1 MVLNM
6 LTTISM
12 IKWGKTYGNLMVDVR
27 TGSEK
32 LKDRAK
38 RILGV
43 VTGLEPEPA
52 EALLKRA
59 RWNVKAAIVM
69 EKANLTLPQAM
80 KRLRQADNLV
90 REAIGEDIEPR
101 LRKLLEARDAR

>member
-1 MVLNM
+1 
-6 LTTISM
+6 M

-43 VTGLEPEPA
+43 VTGLEPAAA
-52 EALLKRA
+52 EALLKRS

-69 EKANLTLPQAM
+69 EKAGLTLPQAM
-80 KRLRQADNLV
+80 KRLRQNDNLV
-90 REAIGEDIEPR
+90 RDAIGEDIEPR
-101 LRKLLEARDAR
+101 LRQLLGI